1 MNVPIRRVVVAVMVM
16 VVALLANATYVQV
29 FKADSLRSDPR
40 NQRVLL
46 DEYSRQRGQI
56 TAGQTV
62 IAQSVP
68 TNDRLKYLRVYPGR
82 DAAAFAPV
90 TGFYSFQYGSAGIEQ
105 AYDSLLNGNDDRLFG
120 QRFLDMFSGRDPRGG
135 NVVTTIKPNL
145 QKVAYDAMNAG
156 CDGGCRGSV
165 VAIAPKTGAILAMV
179 STPSYDPNL
188 LASHDAAVREAAWN
202 RWNPPDV
209 TDTSPQPMLDRAIDQ
224 TYPPGSTFKV
234 ITTAAALAQGVNPD
248 TTRLTSSSSITLP
261 DTTTNLTNYDGE
273 TCPNASGGQVTLR
286 QAFQYSCNTAFVQLA
301 TQRLA
306 NPIDSIKSAATKF
319 GLDSDTPDIPMSVAG
334 STTGPIPDLAAL
346 GQSAIGQRD
355 VRMTPLENAMIAAT
369 VANGGVRMQPYL
381 VDKLQGPDLKTLY
394 TTSPNSIDEPIS
406 AQTAATLTSL
416 MIDSERNTT
425 GSGGSSV
432 TIASKTGTAEHSA
445 TSDASTTPYAW
456 YIAFGPSSNAQ
467 IAVAVIVENGD
478 RGLQSTGGSS
488 AAPIGRKVIDAM
500 VGGNQ

>member
-1 MNVPIRRVVVAVMVM
+1 MNIPIRRVVIAVMVM
-16 VVALLANATYVQV
+16 IVALLANATYVQV
-29 FKADSLRSDPR
+29 FEADDLKADPR

-56 TAGQTV
+56 TAGQEV

-68 TNDRLKYLRVYPGR
+68 TNDRLKYLRVYPGKY
-82 DAAAFAPV
+82 AAAFAPV

-105 AYDSLLNGNDDRLFG
+105 SYDSLLNGNDDRLFG

-135 NVVTTIKPNL
+135 NVVTTVVPRL

-156 CDGGCRGSV
+156 CSGGCRGSV
-165 VAIAPKTGAILAMV
+165 VAIAPSTGAILAMV
-179 STPSYDPNL
+179 STPSYDPNKL
-188 LASHDAAVREAAWN
+188 TSHDATVRETSWDAWN
-202 RWNPPDV
+202 PENPSE
-209 TDTSPQPMLDRAIDQ
+209 TAQPMLNRAINQ

-234 ITTAAALAQGVNPD
+234 VTTAAALAQGVNPD
-248 TTRLTSSSSITLP
+248 TTRLTANSSITLP
-261 DTTTNLTNYDGE
+261 NTETSLTNYAGE
-273 TCPNASGGQVTLR
+273 TCPGSSGGQVTLR

-301 TQRLA
+301 TERLS
-306 NPIDSIKSAATKF
+306 NPIATVKSTANRF
-319 GLDSDTPDIPMSVAG
+319 GLDADTPDVPMSVSD
-334 STTGPIPDLAAL
+334 STTGPIDDLAAL

-394 TTSPNSIDEPIS
+394 TTAPTSINEPIS
-406 AQTAATLTSL
+406 ATTAATLTSL
-416 MIDSERNTT
+416 MVDSERNTS
-425 GSGGSSV
+425 GSGGPV

-445 TSDASTTPYAW
+445 TSEAADTPYAW

-478 RGLQSTGGSS
+478 RGVQSTGGSS
-488 AAPIGRKVIDAM
+488 AAPIGRAVINAM
-500 VGGNQ
+500 VGGAQ